1 MKGNTNKALL
11 ASLGVHIALVLVV
24 SPLIVRRSIEVTD
37 SFSLYLLKT
46 APIRSIRKHLPR
58 PHRLSPLA
66 QAKAQQ
72 TDSPSRSSPSY
83 ALQVPLSKVP
93 IHADVAATVIT
104 PAKVTETVMPAAQ
117 DANLRQDTGAAGPV
131 DISVHR
137 GIGAGMFGRSSR
149 GTGIG
154 THKFAALTQVEDLD
168 SIDLGG
174 ASMGLGILNS
184 EMRSEQGAS
193 MGLGIFSTVVM
204 SNHGLVGEVY
214 VPGGAISRMPI
225 FEDLTP
231 VYTFVTPNLDVPT
244 RNYTQGFPTRKM
256 KNVIEDFAIR
266 FRGILVVDT
275 SGRYTFGLFSDD
287 GAKLYINGNLVVDN
301 DGVHPARYEWGSTT
315 LDAGPHPVEIHY
327 FQGPQSEIAL
337 QWIYQ
342 PPYSREQIVPPERI
356 FLPSK

>member
-1 MKGNTNKALL
+1 MKRNTNKALL
-11 ASLGVHIALVLVV
+11 ASLGVHIALMLVV

-37 SFSLYLLKT
+37 NFSLYLLKT
-46 APIRSIRKHLPR
+46 APIRPVRKRLLR
-58 PHRLSPLA
+58 PARPSPLA

-72 TDSPSRSSPSY
+72 TDSPSRSSPPY
-83 ALQVPLSKVP
+83 ALQVPLPKVP
-93 IHADVAATVIT
+93 ILADVAATVIT

-117 DANLRQDTGAAGPV
+117 DASLKQDTGAVGPV
-131 DISVHR
+131 DIPVHR
-137 GIGAGMFGRSSR
+137 GIGPGMSVHSSG

-154 THKFAALTQVEDLD
+154 THTFATLTQVGDLD
-168 SIDLGG
+168 STDLWD

-184 EMRSEQGAS
+184 ERRPEQGAS

-204 SNHGLVGEVY
+204 PRHGLVGEVY
-214 VPGGAISRMPI
+214 VPGGAISRMPV

-231 VYTFVTPNLDVPT
+231 VHTFVTANLDVPT
-244 RNYTQGFPTRKM
+244 RNYTEGFPIRKM

-266 FRGILVVDT
+266 FRGILVVDI

-287 GAKLYINGNLVVDN
+287 GAKLYINGKLVVDN

-327 FQGPQSEIAL
+327 FQGPQYEIAL